1 MPSIGLITT
10 GECEHRALGASLQ
23 RAFEGAEL
31 VLLQP
36 FQRPAPSITSNYLGY
51 PGPASG
57 GTQVDR
63 LVASMMA
70 TLERRGAP
78 DFVFAID
85 DLELPNVATAHHVTQ
100 LLSDAFRRAL
110 GTTPTH
116 QQLARVRERCS
127 FHLLCPM
134 LEAYSFGEPAALPRA
149 GAARPARLDPTHHL
163 EDFLA
168 ADPAFMA
175 PNDVREH
182 PWRRPDRAR
191 HPKRYL
197 SFLSNPGDTERAGY
211 KESRDGV
218 RALST
223 LDWAQVFA
231 YQPPGI
237 AFAHSLFDD
246 LADAFGVPNPFP
258 GACHPLTM
266 RRPGRT
272 LRNIL

>member
-10 GECEHRALGASLQ
+10 GECEHRALGSSLQ

-31 VLLQP
+31 VVVQP
-36 FQRPAPSITSNYLGY
+36 FKRPVPSITSNHLGY

-57 GTQVDR
+57 GTQVDK
-63 LVASMMA
+63 LVASILA
-70 TLERRGAP
+70 TIEQRDAP

-85 DLELPNVATAHHVTQ
+85 DLELPNVATAHHVTR
-100 LLSDAFRRAL
+100 LVSDAFRRAL
-110 GTTPTH
+110 AATPTH

-134 LEAYSFGEPAALPRA
+134 LEAYLFGEPAALMRA
-149 GAARPARLDPTHHL
+149 GAVRPAQLDATHHL

-168 ADPAFMA
+168 ADLEFMA
-175 PNDVREH
+175 PGDVREH

-197 SFLSNPGDTERAGY
+197 SFLVDPDDAGRAAY

-223 LDWAQVFA
+223 LDWLQVFA
-231 YQPPGI
+231 YHPPGI
-237 AFAHSLFDD
+237 GFARALFDD
-246 LADAFGVPNPFP
+246 LADALGVPNPFP
-258 GACHPLTM
+258 GACHPLTV
-266 RRPGRT
+266 RRSGGT
-272 LRNIL
+272 LRNLL